1 MADSYDKHQLHIWC
15 PSGTITTGPNFTWE
29 AADDRALVCTNVC
42 VCDVKLMEFL
52 RTDNIK
58 QPGVSTS
65 VSQTNSHYCTYYNKR
80 IKRGQRAWWKKCGQS
95 VVDTASSW
103 QKLIKLIPITHVGDC
118 KLTRVFLKWYIAQGC
133 GMCLKIQN
141 IRYRKIFRINT
152 FKKWSYIINTMW
164 RLLIELTADA
174 ADLMW
179 YCLLFYLV
187 WIRQVESNLNSYTLY
202 L

>member
-1 MADSYDKHQLHIWC
+1 
-15 PSGTITTGPNFTWE
+15 
-29 AADDRALVCTNVC
+29 
-42 VCDVKLMEFL
+42 MEFL

-118 KLTRVFLKWYIAQGC
+118 ISQCFI
-133 GMCLKIQN
+133 MKIQLN
-141 IRYRKIFRINT
+141 EPQEDAYVGASWDPNKEIEGEFFIREKLH
-152 FKKWSYIINTMW
+152 KC
-164 RLLIELTADA
+164 L
-174 ADLMW
+174 
-179 YCLLFYLV
+179 CLLSIV
-187 WIRQVESNLNSYTLY
+187 GGRISQ
-202 L
+202 